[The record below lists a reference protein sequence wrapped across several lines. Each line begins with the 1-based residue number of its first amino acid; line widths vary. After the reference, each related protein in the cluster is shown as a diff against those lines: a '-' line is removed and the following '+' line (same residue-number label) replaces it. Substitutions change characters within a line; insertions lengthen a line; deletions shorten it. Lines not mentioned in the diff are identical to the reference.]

1 MNRKEGRHFSA
12 IYKISI
18 ILSFLFVIAFTGE
31 ASAQKLLI
39 YMDKM
44 QNDHLK
50 AYGVIYKCVAQGIG
64 AEWLLNY
71 RCGSFL
77 VDDTKVSR
85 ETANIMGVSY
95 EPIDNARVA
104 SIYEVIKEN
113 NMDAVKIEKA
123 PKVAIY
129 TPPDKRPWDDAVTIA
144 LTYAEIPYDKL
155 WDQEVLAGTLS
166 KYDWLHLHHEDFT
179 GQYGKFYGAYK
190 NAVWYQKQVQ
200 LYTQNAKQAGYKSV
214 QEHKCAVAKAIKKYV
229 EGGGFLFMMCSA
241 CDSID
246 IALAAEGVDI
256 IPAEIDGTPAEPDC
270 QKKLDFSKTLAF
282 KDFTLEMDPYVYE
295 YSDIDVD
302 ANEYFRSSTNKGDF
316 TLFEFSAKLD
326 RAPTILTQ
334 SHEACVK
341 GFLGQTT
348 AFKKKTVKDNII
360 VLGQI
365 DDDTVKYLYGNLKE
379 GFFTFYGGHDPE
391 DFAHEVGSS
400 ATNVSLHKNS
410 AGYRLILNNIL
421 FPAVKKKKLKT

>member
-1 MNRKEGRHFSA
+1 MLKRNAGLFSLS
-12 IYKISI
+12 IS
-18 ILSFLFVIAFTGE
+18 LALAAAFLLTAFAAE
-31 ASAQKLLI
+31 ASAQKLMI

-50 AYGVIYKCVAQGIG
+50 AYGVVYKCVALGMN

-77 VDDTKVSR
+77 VDDTPRSR
-85 ETANIMGVSY
+85 EIANAMGVSY
-95 EPIDNARVA
+95 QPIDAGQVA
-104 SIYEVIKEN
+104 AIYNVVKDS

-123 PKVAIY
+123 PKIAVY
-129 TPPDKRPWDDAVTIA
+129 TPPDKRPWDDAVTLA
-144 LTYAEIPYDKL
+144 LTYAEIPYDTL
-155 WDQEVLAGTLS
+155 WDREVLAGDLS

-179 GQYGKFYGAYK
+179 GQYGRFYGAYK

-200 LYTQNAKQAGYKSV
+200 LYNQYAREAGFRSV
-214 QEHKCAVAKAIKKYV
+214 QEHKCAVAKKIREYV
-229 EGGGFLFMMCSA
+229 GGGGFIFLMCCA

-256 IPAEIDGTPAEPDC
+256 VPAEIDGTAADPGC
-270 QKKLDFSKTLAF
+270 QQKLDFSKTFAF
-282 KDFTLEMDPYVYE
+282 KDFVLEMDPYVYE
-295 YSDIDVD
+295 FSDIDTD
-302 ANEYFRSSTNKGDF
+302 PNQYLRDPQNRGDF

-348 AFKKKTVKDNII
+348 AFRRSRIKDNII
-360 VLGQI
+360 ILGQI
-365 DDDTVKYLYGNLKE
+365 NDEEAKYIYGTLKD
-379 GFFTFYGGHDPE
+379 GSFTFYGGHDPE
-391 DFAHEVGSS
+391 DFAHEVGAPS
-400 ATNVSLHKNS
+400 TNVSLHKNS

>member
-1 MNRKEGRHFSA
+1 MKAKNAFLFSIIFNLAILFSA
-12 IYKISI
+12 PCAHAEKI
-18 ILSFLFVIAFTGE
+18 
-31 ASAQKLLI
+31 LI
-39 YMDKM
+39 YMDRM

-50 AYGVIYKCVAQGIG
+50 AYGVVYKAVAKSIG

-77 VDDTKVSR
+77 LDNIDFVK
-85 ETANIMGVSY
+85 ETANYMGVSF
-95 EPIDNARVA
+95 EVISDADAA
-104 SIYEVIKEN
+104 SIYATIKDN

-123 PKVAIY
+123 PKIAVY
-129 TPPDKRPWDDAVTIA
+129 TPPDKRPWDDAVTLA
-144 LTYAEIPYDKL
+144 LTYAEIPYDTL
-155 WDQEVLAGTLS
+155 WDKEVLANGLK

-200 LYTQNAKQAGYKSV
+200 LYEQNAKEAGFATV
-214 QEHKCAVAKAIKKYV
+214 QKHKCAIAKAIKSYV
-229 EGGGFLFMMCSA
+229 EEGGFLFMMCSA

-246 IALAAEGVDI
+246 IALAADGTDI
-256 IPAEIDGTPAEPDC
+256 IPAEIDATPADPNC
-270 QKKLDFSKTLAF
+270 QQKLDFSKTLVF
-282 KDFTLEMDPYVYE
+282 KDFTLEMDPYTYE
-295 YSDIDVD
+295 FSDIDID
-302 ANEYFRSSTNKGDF
+302 PEKYLRSADNKGDF
-316 TLFEFSAKLD
+316 TLFDFSAKLD

-341 GFLGQTT
+341 AFLGQTS
-348 AFKKKTVKDNII
+348 AFKKKCVKDNII
-360 VLGQI
+360 ILAQI
-365 DDDTVKYLYGNLKE
+365 NDDDVKYLYSPLKE
-379 GFFTFYGGHDPE
+379 GSFTFYGGHDPE
-391 DFAHEVGSS
+391 DFTHEVGSS